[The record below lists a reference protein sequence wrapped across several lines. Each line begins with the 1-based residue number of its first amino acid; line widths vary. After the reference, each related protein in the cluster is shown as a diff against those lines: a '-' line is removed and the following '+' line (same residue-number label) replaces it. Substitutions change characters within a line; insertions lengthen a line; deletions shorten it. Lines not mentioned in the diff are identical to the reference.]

1 MATTK
6 KDDDAGQPVPDIVAD
21 PGLSRDAQHSTY
33 KVNKDIPETQ
43 PPAGQHV
50 IQELG
55 HPSEAKD

>member
-1 MATTK
+1 MAT
-6 KDDDAGQPVPDIVAD
+6 KDKDSADQPVPDIVAD
-21 PGLSRDAQHSTY
+21 PGLSRDASNSTY

-55 HPSEAKD
+55 HPSESE